1 MRVSR
6 RAARVLIVETEP
18 AIALILEDMLKEMG
32 FEQVQIAYDLSTAR
46 DSLGEVDP
54 DLAIVKADP
63 EETVALAFAEK
74 LRSRGTTVF
83 FTSGRMALEFPEECR
98 EIPLLYRP
106 PHRLV
111 LSAVLRSL
119 GFE

>member
-1 MRVSR
+1 LRVSR
-6 RAARVLIVETEP
+6 RAARVLIVEIEP

-32 FEQVQIAYDLSTAR
+32 FEQVHIAYDLSTAR
-46 DSLGEVDP
+46 DSLGEV

-74 LRSRGTTVF
+74 LRSRGVTVVF
-83 FTSGRMALEFPEECR
+83 STGRTAHEFPEECR
-98 EIPLLYRP
+98 EIPLIYRP

-111 LSAVLRSL
+111 LSAALRSL
-119 GFE
+119 GFD